1 MNSAPDK
8 PSLSLSHT
16 HRIPFLIESARCN
29 ILPPSL
35 LTLNYVFFNYA
46 RRKKASLAASTAGK
60 TGACTPAVARRPPS
74 SLPAVYTLHTWL
86 SLSLSSLLSPCP
98 PSDSLVDGISTAARE
113 LRVWVAR
120 AYLSLSLSL
129 LLLYE
134 DKGEGIAQ
142 ERG

>member
-1 MNSAPDK
+1 MYTCSCA
-8 PSLSLSHT
+8 T
-16 HRIPFLIESARCN
+16 
-29 ILPPSL
+29 
-35 LTLNYVFFNYA
+35 
-46 RRKKASLAASTAGK
+46 AAQQSTCSVHA
-60 TGACTPAVARRPPS
+60 AHVA
-74 SLPAVYTLHTWL
+74 L